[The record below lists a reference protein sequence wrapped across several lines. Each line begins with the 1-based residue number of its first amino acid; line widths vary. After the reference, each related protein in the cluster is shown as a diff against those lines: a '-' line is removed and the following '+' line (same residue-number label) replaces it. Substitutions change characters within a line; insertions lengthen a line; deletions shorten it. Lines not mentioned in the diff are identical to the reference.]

1 MEVAAKSPFAAES
14 GHWYRRDGSPCYEV
28 PAKKGGM
35 RATNIRDARALDL
48 VPSVTTITGLAA
60 RPGLEIWKQQQVML
74 AALTMPRIE
83 GEADKAFVARLVA
96 DSREQA
102 KKAAARGTAIHA
114 AIEKS
119 FRGEFIEGKFQPWV
133 KAVWDVL
140 PGGRDWSPERSFA
153 ENLFGFG
160 GKVDLWEP
168 DGDGMVIDFKT
179 KDGDLAGGV
188 EVYDENYM
196 QLAAYR
202 MGLGMPQAACA
213 NLFISRDEPIVL
225 LKEHDQADLDRGWR
239 QFEALL
245 SYWKATNL

>member
-1 MEVAAKSPFAAES
+1 VEVAVKSPFAAES
-14 GHWYRRDGSPCYEV
+14 GHWYHRDGSPCYEV

-48 VPSVTTITGLAA
+48 VPSVTTITALAA

-119 FRGEFIEGKFQPWV
+119 FRGEFIEDEFRPWV
-133 KAVWDVL
+133 KAVWGVL
-140 PGGRDWSPERSFA
+140 PGGKDWGTERSFA
-153 ENLFGFG
+153 DNLFGFG
-160 GKVDLWEP
+160 GKVDLWDA
-168 DGDGMVIDFKT
+168 DGAGTVIDFKS
-179 KDGDLAGGV
+179 KDGDLAGV
-188 EVYDENYM
+188 ECYDEHFM

-202 MGLGMPQAACA
+202 VGLGVSNAECGNM
-213 NLFISRDEPIVL
+213 FISRDAPVAL
-225 LKEHDQADLDRGWR
+225 LRMHKPEDLNRGWR